1 LKFWKKEKKMLNSNT
16 IFIFLLIF
24 NTLYVVNVVFKL
36 IRALM
41 KPERFVLSATG
52 LLFLGL
58 SLSYI
63 ITFIIQH

>member
-1 LKFWKKEKKMLNSNT
+1 MLSIQS

-24 NTLYVVNVVFKL
+24 NVLYVVNVVFKL

-41 KPERFVLSATG
+41 KPERFILSKTG
-52 LLFLGL
+52 LLFLGI

-63 ITFIIQH
+63 LTYITQS

>member
-1 LKFWKKEKKMLNSNT
+1 MLNIES

-24 NTLYVVNVVFKL
+24 NALYVVNVVFKL

-41 KPERFVLSATG
+41 KPERFILGKTG
-52 LLFLGL
+52 LLFLGI

-63 ITFIIQH
+63 LTYIIQS